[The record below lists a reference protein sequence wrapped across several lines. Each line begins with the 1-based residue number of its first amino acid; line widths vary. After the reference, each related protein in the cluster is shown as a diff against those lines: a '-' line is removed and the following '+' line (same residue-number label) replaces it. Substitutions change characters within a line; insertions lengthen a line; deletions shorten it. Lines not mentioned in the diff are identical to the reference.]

1 MAVKRRVGYASDAE
15 VVRSAIYVAAV
26 EDAQGR
32 PLVSMD
38 EALRAFRWA
47 AEEVERARRAFRAQL
62 GRLREVA
69 VRLPASAPIAR
80 LKKRLKEQLRRSSDV
95 PIGLVV
101 AYSLATYLHVLE
113 RRPTGLPEPVRG
125 MLRLVYERAAAAPR
139 SERRRAALN
148 ELKLRMGTAKEL
160 AKSLDLPVDKW
171 WESIMEEVAAAGD
184 PEAVLRRYVEGGE
197 VPRMKAS
204 DGFAEAAALVLK
216 QSGDAEGL
224 RRLWW
229 LKRGLL
235 LRAAENKAEREVVR
249 AVDIY
254 VERDPEAAFKLLK
267 AVERGERPPPPPPP
281 FDRAGFYA
289 AVRSKLDTFD
299 RVAKRVLARAR
310 EVGLPNALYDA
321 GEYFRGFSRSAERDL
336 KVMLD
341 KAPPETREE
350 EEPRQRLEAAL
361 DAATAV
367 AAAGA
372 AAGLMQREVEA
383 LTELSVQKFL
393 AYCRRYLGFPE
404 PTWAFLQNATSGNII
419 TRRIA
424 APYCRC
430 NINLSPCVTAVSHKI
445 VLIKTGGVDEAA
457 MMVLRKVSNYIS
469 ILDRLKKLGI
479 DFRAWE
485 YVEELKNGILESFL
499 KAGPRNEDLRR
510 QSFERRREQ
519 AWQSFLRLVAGNVK
533 RLSDSDVYVLAE
545 KMMLLIKYLN
555 ETEETLFQLIHVSP
569 EFTLEKIRQDSCV
582 KKCDIEYG
590 NSTKV
595 TEYFTTFGSLVSAVV
610 AYFFQLG
617 VPWFIILLISLAV
630 GMPVVS
636 FLRDRKRRKL
646 YEACINKCDEQNR
659 VVRLSEK
666 VDDLISK
673 LNYVVDE
680 ISNLLGVNSSSV
692 STERVVYS
700 GYLT

>member
-1 MAVKRRVGYASDAE
+1 MGAGRGSPFFQFIIFPSAPSAVYVSTAWLNAEMWGFLMAVKRRAGYASDAE

-32 PLVSMD
+32 PLVSID

-95 PIGLVV
+95 SIGIVV

-113 RRPTGLPEPVRG
+113 RRPAGLPEPVRD
-125 MLRLVYERAAAAPR
+125 MLKLVYERAAAAPR

-160 AKSLDLPVDKW
+160 AKELDLPVDKW

-216 QSGDAEGL
+216 EAGGAEGL

-267 AVERGERPPPPPPP
+267 AVERGERPAPPPPPP

-289 AVRSKLDTFD
+289 AVRSRLDTFD

-310 EVGLPNALYDA
+310 EAGLPNALYDA
-321 GEYFRGFSRSAERDL
+321 GEYFRSFSKTAERDL
-336 KVMLD
+336 KTMME
-341 KAPPETREE
+341 KAPPEDREE
-350 EEPRQRLEAAL
+350 DEVRRRLEAAL
-361 DAATAV
+361 DAAAAV

-372 AAGLMQREVEA
+372 AAGLMRREVQT
-383 LTELSVQKFL
+383 LTELAVQKFL
-393 AYCRRYLGFPE
+393 TYCRRYLGLPE
-404 PTWAFLQNATSGNII
+404 P
-419 TRRIA
+419 
-424 APYCRC
+424 
-430 NINLSPCVTAVSHKI
+430 V
-445 VLIKTGGVDEAA
+445 
-457 MMVLRKVSNYIS
+457 
-469 ILDRLKKLGI
+469 
-479 DFRAWE
+479 
-485 YVEELKNGILESFL
+485 
-499 KAGPRNEDLRR
+499 
-510 QSFERRREQ
+510 
-519 AWQSFLRLVAGNVK
+519 
-533 RLSDSDVYVLAE
+533 
-545 KMMLLIKYLN
+545 
-555 ETEETLFQLIHVSP
+555 
-569 EFTLEKIRQDSCV
+569 
-582 KKCDIEYG
+582 
-590 NSTKV
+590 
-595 TEYFTTFGSLVSAVV
+595 
-610 AYFFQLG
+610 
-617 VPWFIILLISLAV
+617 
-630 GMPVVS
+630 
-636 FLRDRKRRKL
+636 
-646 YEACINKCDEQNR
+646 
-659 VVRLSEK
+659 
-666 VDDLISK
+666 
-673 LNYVVDE
+673 
-680 ISNLLGVNSSSV
+680 
-692 STERVVYS
+692 
-700 GYLT
+700 